1 MKIIIFLLFG
11 CATKSNISKKQDSCG
26 NLSDAL
32 HKVTQ
37 AEDPHKYAQENSL
50 LDNDGRIR
58 VMLTLK
64 DGTEAFW
71 VSPIETE
78 LSISTRYQLLV
89 PPVQL
94 CALAQDTRVVSI
106 DVPKKGS
113 SKKSPS
119 KKVSPK

>member
-1 MKIIIFLLFG
+1 MKIIIFWLLG

-32 HKVTQ
+32 DKVAQ
-37 AEDPHKYAQENSL
+37 AEDPHKYAQENDL
-50 LDNDGRIR
+50 LVNEGLIR

-64 DGTEAFW
+64 DGAEVFW

-78 LSISTRYQLLV
+78 LSIAARHQLLV
-89 PPVQL
+89 PPGHL
-94 CALAQDTRVVSI
+94 CTLAQDVRVVSV
-106 DVPKKGS
+106 DMPKTGS